1 MKHSIDMLL
10 SSFYIHIEEMQEIPR
25 ISALYRIRV
34 VAAIFC
40 IRNTDND
47 ECGDKVPRDLRVL
60 QTWRPKIY
68 EFRK

>member
-1 MKHSIDMLL
+1 MGEI
-10 SSFYIHIEEMQEIPR
+10 QEIHR
-25 ISALYRIRV
+25 IWALYGIRV

-60 QTWRPKIY
+60 QTWRLKIY